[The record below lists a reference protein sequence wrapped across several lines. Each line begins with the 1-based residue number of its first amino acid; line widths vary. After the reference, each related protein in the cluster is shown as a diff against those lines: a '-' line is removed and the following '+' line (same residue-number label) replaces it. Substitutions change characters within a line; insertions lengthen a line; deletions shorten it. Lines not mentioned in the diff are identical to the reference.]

1 MVRKLRFALLLLCLG
16 LVFQANA
23 QRNVFWLGTSSNWD
37 DISNWSESVL
47 LQTDTLI
54 FENGISNNVS
64 LPTGGTFAG
73 IIVRNNTLVQFSAIS
88 VSTMNFGKLKLEAGS
103 EMQISSSNK
112 IKVYVGQVAHIFG
125 RISFISGADHSLE
138 SDVMNGIQF
147 HAGSRFTAD
156 SGYTGF
162 PFGTAAASEQSVVF
176 EDGATYA
183 HNGGK
188 SPFGDGLVAAI
199 TTFSQLSKY
208 LIISNNPDIRFSG
221 YNLGDIINNSANPV
235 TVTSNSMSNKIF
247 SFNKFINKT
256 SEFVYAGTEFDQI
269 KVTGDSIIADGG
281 KIKFTTGKTGINFM
295 HDTSFLVGPNS
306 IEFEFVSNAENS
318 FVGVGAEK
326 KLALRTNLFLTS
338 TNQPITMI
346 VNGILGCWTHQITLS
361 NSKLS
366 FTNSSVLISAH
377 PAGIAGSISGG
388 AIQYNFGMNLVF
400 NGTVAQNT
408 GLSVMPGAQYGGM
421 SILNPSGVTL
431 DRNLIITD
439 SLNLY
444 QGKLYIEN
452 FDIQIGADNKGS
464 AISYIVTDGSGVAKC
479 NIAASDYNTFHIGTD
494 VSYSPVAITAYAA
507 DLFTVNV
514 FPDLLTNGTSGGAI
528 SDNTVVNQSWNIS
541 KTSGTTQFSLV
552 LYWENTL
559 QGALFN
565 PNDAYIS
572 TYTAGA
578 WTTGTG
584 TSIQTFDA
592 SYNYLDDG
600 LTYTNSG
607 VYGVKSTAN
616 TTPTSADNTITGSEN
631 TDYTFDEIDFPYSD
645 AESDPFYQIQVVD
658 IPLTGSLYLDSN
670 SNGTIDAGELIAPN
684 QLILISDI
692 NAGKLKFKP
701 AANGFG
707 TPYTTFSFS
716 VSDGVGFSLPVNIMT
731 INVLH
736 PNNPPTSTDKYLTTP
751 FETDFIFSVTDIPFS
766 DTDAGDVLSVLRIN
780 TLPLDGILYMDN
792 NTSGN
797 HTPGEDV
804 VASQEINIA
813 DITSSKFRFMPDI
826 GFSGT
831 VSFNF
836 EVSDGMD
843 FSSGNYIMN
852 INVSGTA
859 NAAPTAS
866 DNTVTTNYGED
877 YVFAESEFGYSDAEL
892 DPFSELKI
900 TSLPAFGTVYLD
912 SNTSGE
918 YEAGEELA
926 TGIGISATTI
936 QNGKLAYEP
945 AAGYSGMFAFVFE
958 VSDGTSYSSASY
970 QMTINVLANV
980 PPSSQDV
987 NLNTNYQTLYTFSTS
1002 DFAYFDTETWQTLSA
1017 ISFENMASN
1026 GLLFLDYNLSG
1037 TYSGAGEDIIALQS
1051 ISISDISAGYLCY
1064 MPNVGFSGI
1073 DNLFFY
1079 VSDGTDFS
1087 TTANIAFMNVGV
1099 AANTP
1104 PTSADFWKTTN
1115 FETELVFAET
1125 DFPFTDTDAGA
1136 TFTSV
1141 IFNTLPANGA
1151 VFMDLDDSGGYSG
1164 ATEDIAVSQALS
1176 VSDIA
1181 LGRLHYLPNIAFSGD
1196 DYIHF
1201 DVSDGTDYS
1210 AGNYIITITVSTP
1223 ANTPPTSAD
1232 GTVNTPFGTN
1242 YVFVETDFGF
1252 SDTDA
1257 GDIFTLLKINTFPSS
1272 GTLFLDTNFDGIYDA
1287 GTEDITLGID
1297 IDANQISLGAL
1308 AFEPNLGFSGTSTFS
1323 FSVSDGT
1330 DYSTGNYIITIKV
1343 LPATNTPPTVA
1354 DVSVTCLYETDYIFL
1369 ITDFSS
1375 GYFDAE
1381 SNPMDSVYVETLPTN
1396 GTLILN
1402 GTALNAGDGVSQAD
1416 YTNLIFVYSPA
1427 TAFSGT
1433 DVFQFSATDGAS
1445 RSNIATMTITVEA
1458 AANTPPASANIGV
1471 STNFETELV
1480 FAETDFPFT
1489 DTDAGAT
1496 FTSVIFNTLP
1506 ANGAVFMD
1514 LDDSGGY
1521 SGATEDI
1528 AVSQALSV
1536 SDIALGRLHYL
1547 PNIAFSGDD
1556 YIHFDVSDGTDYSA
1570 GNYIITITVST
1581 PANTPPTSADNSVT
1595 MIYEYD
1601 FVFQTSD
1608 FPFADADAGDVLNSI
1623 KIKSL
1628 TSLGKLYLDANV
1640 SGSFDTGEEV
1650 ALNQD
1655 ILVSDIS
1662 TGKFCYMHNYLTWGV
1677 DVFDFQVSDGT
1688 DYSITSNS
1696 LTININAPVN
1706 TPPTSAD
1713 KTVTTAF
1720 ETDYTFISTDFAYFD
1735 ADNDALMEIV
1745 IESAPAIGI
1754 LYKDLNANNIAEVSE
1769 IVISGNSVSP
1779 TELSSGVLKFQPEAG
1794 ASGSPYSYFTF
1805 KVSDG
1810 TDFSPI
1816 KTITINVLAPINGQ
1830 PSSADFSISTNFE
1843 TEYVFSVSEFQ
1854 FFDTDA
1860 ADELTLLKITTL
1872 PTNGILYLDSDNS
1885 GTYNGTSENVILM
1898 QEIPSSDLAASRLR
1912 YSPNTDFSGSD
1923 LLRFGV
1929 SDGKEYGMF
1938 NYQVSINVGS
1948 PPINTPP
1955 TSANFTVNT
1964 IFETDYAFNQNEF
1977 TFSDFDTSDKL
1988 NSIKINSLPTN
1999 GKLYLDSDNSETISS
2014 GEEVT
2019 ALQVIDTVPISKLR
2033 YSPNTGFSGTDFA
2046 FFEVSDGTN
2055 FSSENYQIT
2064 IQVAAPTNT
2073 PPTAEYQE
2081 FTINSDILSGTVI
2094 GNLAA
2099 SDTEGNEIEFAV
2111 LEGDTDIFEITPS
2124 GQISVLDAS
2133 LLVEATEFLF
2143 KIKITDNGT
2152 PIGSSLFELKI
2163 IVQKAEN
2170 QLIFTNYFSPN
2181 DDGKND
2187 TWQIGGDL
2195 SQLRTFSVQ
2204 IFDTNGKIVCESTG
2218 YDNSWDGT
2226 RSGQALPAG
2235 VYYYL
2240 IKNNATEY
2248 RGAITLGR

>member
-37 DISNWSESVL
+37 DISNWTESVL
-47 LQTDTLI
+47 LPTDTLI

-73 IIVRNNTLVQFSAIS
+73 IIVRNNTLVQFSGIS

-318 FVGVGAEK
+318 FEGVEAGK

-338 TNQPITMI
+338 TNQPITII

-361 NSKLS
+361 NSELS

-388 AIQYNFGMNLVF
+388 AIQYNFGMNLIF
-400 NGTVAQNT
+400 NGELAQNT
-408 GLSVMPGAQYGGM
+408 GLSVMPGAQYGGLA
-421 SILNPSGVTL
+421 IKNLSGVTL

-584 TSIQTFDA
+584 TGIQTFDA

-804 VASQEINIA
+804 VASQEITIA

-1037 TYSGAGEDIIALQS
+1037 TYSGSGEDIIALQS

-1104 PTSADFWKTTN
+1104 PTSADFWKT
-1115 FETELVFAET
+1115 
-1125 DFPFTDTDAGA
+1125 
-1136 TFTSV
+1136 
-1141 IFNTLPANGA
+1141 
-1151 VFMDLDDSGGYSG
+1151 
-1164 ATEDIAVSQALS
+1164 
-1176 VSDIA
+1176 
-1181 LGRLHYLPNIAFSGD
+1181 
-1196 DYIHF
+1196 
-1201 DVSDGTDYS
+1201 
-1210 AGNYIITITVSTP
+1210 
-1223 ANTPPTSAD
+1223 
-1232 GTVNTPFGTN
+1232 
-1242 YVFVETDFGF
+1242 
-1252 SDTDA
+1252 
-1257 GDIFTLLKINTFPSS
+1257 
-1272 GTLFLDTNFDGIYDA
+1272 
-1287 GTEDITLGID
+1287 
-1297 IDANQISLGAL
+1297 
-1308 AFEPNLGFSGTSTFS
+1308 
-1323 FSVSDGT
+1323 
-1330 DYSTGNYIITIKV
+1330 
-1343 LPATNTPPTVA
+1343 
-1354 DVSVTCLYETDYIFL
+1354 
-1369 ITDFSS
+1369 
-1375 GYFDAE
+1375 
-1381 SNPMDSVYVETLPTN
+1381 
-1396 GTLILN
+1396 
-1402 GTALNAGDGVSQAD
+1402 
-1416 YTNLIFVYSPA
+1416 
-1427 TAFSGT
+1427 
-1433 DVFQFSATDGAS
+1433 
-1445 RSNIATMTITVEA
+1445 
-1458 AANTPPASANIGV
+1458 
-1471 STNFETELV
+1471 TNFETELV

-1720 ETDYTFISTDFAYFD
+1720 ETDYTFISTDFAYLD

-1794 ASGSPYSYFTF
+1794 ASVSPYSYFTF